1 MLYTITHVIPEPSY
15 RLRLTYSDGAVI
27 VVNLQSLIEQGGV
40 FTALADPQFFAQV
53 TLGERGRYIEWNGA
67 IDFCADALRQEECFV
82 QEPESIA
89 S

>member
-1 MLYTITHVIPEPSY
+1 MLQTITRIEPVSNY
-15 RLRLTYSDGAVI
+15 RLRLTYSDGVVI
-27 VVNLQSLIEQGGV
+27 IVKFQSLIEQGGV

-67 IDFCADALRQEECFV
+67 IDFCADALRREECFDY
-82 QEPESIA
+82 ELESIA